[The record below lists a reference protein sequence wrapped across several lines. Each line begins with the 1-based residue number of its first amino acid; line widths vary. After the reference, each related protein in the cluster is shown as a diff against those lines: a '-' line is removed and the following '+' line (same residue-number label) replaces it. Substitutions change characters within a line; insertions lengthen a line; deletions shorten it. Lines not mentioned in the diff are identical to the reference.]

1 MKKRLLPFVLA
12 GALTAAFAAPAAAQT
27 NTCNLAIPQRG
38 GAAGLAALVAA
49 AVNAQVGA
57 GVCNVSVDLLNNSI
71 NNLLRNADIDVL
83 NNSLN
88 NILQNADIIDDVTV
102 TVTGNVISVDV
113 LSGPDFIINL
123 VP

>member
-88 NILQNADIIDDVTV
+88 NLSALNNLNLLGGARVLAVDLTGPNV
-102 TVTGNVISVDV
+102 GNVYV
-113 LSGPDFIINL
+113 LGQ
-123 VP
+123 